1 MRRASA
7 LPASMNAWVL
17 EQYKTPLIKK
27 EVALPQITQ
36 PDQILIKVKAAS
48 VNPIDTWLSKGY
60 GNNILSTWRQLEKG
74 SLQSVSRLPLILGH
88 DCCGEV
94 VDVGSN
100 VKKFKISD
108 EVIAVIPGT
117 WQGTHA
123 EYVLTKAN
131 AAAPKPIKANY
142 VEATTMPFV
151 ACTAWA
157 ALVTAAQV
165 NPNNASGLRA
175 LIHGGSGGIGS
186 AAIQMLNAWGAEKV
200 VGTCA
205 ANNMEYV
212 RSMGGI
218 PIDYKDHS
226 AKDQL
231 KSEGPF
237 DVILDCVSSDLA
249 QWSDNVMKS
258 WKNSVHVSIV
268 SPLFGE
274 TDKYG
279 IPGGIAATALTFFQR
294 ACTFPLNGRWFTYAY
309 FWPNE
314 KCLNQISSFIDN
326 GRIKIPNIDRVYKF
340 DEVPTAYIHSS
351 TQDVRGKIVIDV
363 AGDDPLSAGKEI
375 ADDPFLH
382 LRDLGKMYRIC
393 IFMVTVILVVL

>member
-1 MRRASA
+1 MRRATG

-17 EQYKTPLIKK
+17 EQYKTPLVKK
-27 EVALPQITQ
+27 EVPIPQITQ

-48 VNPIDTWLSKGY
+48 VNPIDTWIAKGY
-60 GNNILSTWRQLEKG
+60 GKNILSTWRQFEKG
-74 SLQSVSRLPLILGH
+74 SLQSTSLLPLTLGH
-88 DCCGEV
+88 DCCGEI
-94 VDVGSN
+94 VDIGSN
-100 VKKFKISD
+100 VKNFKLSD

-142 VEATTMPFV
+142 IEAATMPFV

-165 NPNNASGLRA
+165 NPNNASGIRA

-200 VGTCA
+200 VATCA
-205 ANNMEYV
+205 SNNMDYV

-218 PIDYKDHS
+218 PVDYEDSS
-226 AKDQL
+226 AKERL

-249 QWSDNVMKS
+249 KWSDNVMKS
-258 WKNSVHVSIV
+258 WKNSVHLL
-268 SPLFGE
+268 LFHLMVDFLLMHIFG
-274 TDKYG
+274 
-279 IPGGIAATALTFFQR
+279 
-294 ACTFPLNGRWFTYAY
+294 
-309 FWPNE
+309 
-314 KCLNQISSFIDN
+314 QIKN
-326 GRIKIPNIDRVYKF
+326 V
-340 DEVPTAYIHSS
+340 
-351 TQDVRGKIVIDV
+351 
-363 AGDDPLSAGKEI
+363 
-375 ADDPFLH
+375 
-382 LRDLGKMYRIC
+382 
-393 IFMVTVILVVL
+393 